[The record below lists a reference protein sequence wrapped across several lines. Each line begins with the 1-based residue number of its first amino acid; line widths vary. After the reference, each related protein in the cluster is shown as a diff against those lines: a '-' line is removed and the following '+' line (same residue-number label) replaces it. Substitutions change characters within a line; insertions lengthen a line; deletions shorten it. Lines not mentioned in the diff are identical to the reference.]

1 MAKKETGSDILK
13 SIVEGFTKEGRPV
26 PESIQN
32 EYNKV
37 LEEEIKLLAD
47 KKAAA
52 VERKKELKAVR
63 DAERKAKNAQLKAAQ
78 TATKT
83 AEQVNS
89 RLSKLKERVA
99 ANEQT
104 KAPPSTTAPSVPSA
118 PSNAPASGG
127 FFSDA
132 LESATESEYNS
143 RDTKAGRRQL
153 LNIGKSLAKN
163 LIYKPIAG
171 TVKAAG
177 LAAGGI
183 LSSEYMG
190 LGGPVAAGLAGYS
203 WLTSRNKNN
212 DGSGTSDRGGRSR
225 TLSSLLGMGG
235 KQSSKET
242 SEVSILKRI
251 LDNTETTNEKLEDVS
266 AALER
271 QESSSQEDR
280 REIKQ
285 QNDQI
290 IELLQIIAAG
300 SKNGRGAGAAGEGT
314 RGGTGGS
321 ILDSLKNGLGALA
334 GLLGLGALWKGAKGL
349 IKGGIGLAVKGA
361 KFIGRGITK
370 GAGLVAGG
378 VSSLFGKGEAKS
390 AEAAGEIAAKT
401 SEQAGETG
409 AKLESKEGG
418 KAAEK
423 VLAKEGEKAAEK
435 GAVKAAGKG
444 GIKAIVAKVIG
455 PKVAKVVA
463 KGIPFVG
470 ALAGLGF
477 GISRAMEGD
486 WKGAGAEVA
495 GGVAS
500 IFPGVGTAASVATD
514 VGLLARDVYKEAYG
528 VFPEDDPKS
537 GERLEE
543 VKKEVMDYIDGTV
556 SAKETSAAPGAANP
570 NAPTAAGNAGNA
582 PTAGTI
588 TAPSTSSGEVPVS
601 AASPGSVVPVSNPA
615 VGFNQGSTQ
624 MALSNGTTPPPVI
637 INNNNV
643 TSTGGGGSGGKGVA
657 PSRTSGTPSTSPK
670 QSHIDRALYGDL
682 YGAGVP

>member
-1 MAKKETGSDILK
+1 MAKKQKTSDLLK
-13 SIVEGFTKEGRPV
+13 
-26 PESIQN
+26 QL
-32 EYNKV
+32 
-37 LEEEIKLLAD
+37 LEEGGARGSGEQVRKAYEEALAEEAKLATE
-47 KKAAA
+47 KKTAAS
-52 VERKKELKAVR
+52 ERRKELKAVR
-63 DAERKAKNAQLKAAQ
+63 DAEKKAKTAQQKAAQ
-78 TATKT
+78 TAQKA
-83 AEQVNS
+83 AEQAN
-89 RLSKLKERVA
+89 SKLAKLKDRVA
-99 ANEQT
+99 ASEQIR
-104 KAPPSTTAPSVPSA
+104 APQTTSTPSTPSA
-118 PSNAPASGG
+118 PSSAAASGG

-132 LESATESEYNS
+132 LESAAESEYNT
-143 RDTKAGRRQL
+143 RDTRQGRSKL
-153 LNIGKSLAKN
+153 LGIGKSLAKN
-163 LIYKPIAG
+163 LIARPALG
-171 TVKAAG
+171 VAA
-177 LAAGGI
+177 AAGGI
-183 LSSEYMG
+183 LSTEYMG
-190 LGGPVAAGLAGYS
+190 LAGPTALAALGYEKLTGGIS
-203 WLTSRNKNN
+203 SMF
-212 DGSGTSDRGGRSR
+212 SGGDSSKPSKDKPTNA
-225 TLSSLLGMGG
+225 LSSLLGAGRG
-235 KQSSKET
+235 TPSKDA
-242 SEVSILKRI
+242 SGVSILKRI
-251 LDNTETTNEKLEDVS
+251 LDNTETTNERLEDI
-266 AALER
+266 ATALER
-271 QESSSQEDR
+271 QDVSSQEDR

-300 SKNGRGAGAAGEGT
+300 GRGGRGAGAAGEGT
-314 RGGTGGS
+314 GGS
-321 ILDSLKNGLGALA
+321 SGGGILDSLKGGLGALA

-349 IKGGIGLAVKGA
+349 VKGGIGLAVKGA

-423 VLAKEGEKAAEK
+423 VLAKEGSEAVAKE
-435 GAVKAAGKG
+435 GAKTAGKS

-477 GISRAMEGD
+477 GIARAMEGD

-495 GGVAS
+495 GGAAS

-543 VKKEVMDYIDGTV
+543 VKKEVMDYIDSSVKGKETAAVPGTV
-556 SAKETSAAPGAANP
+556 NP
-570 NAPTAAGNAGNA
+570 SAPTATNNAGSA
-582 PTAGTI
+582 PASGTV
-588 TAPSTSSGEVPVS
+588 TAPNTSSGEV
-601 AASPGSVVPVSNPA
+601 SPSVVPTSSVAPVTNPA
-615 VGFNQGSTQ
+615 VGFNQGSAQ
-624 MALSNGTTPPPVI
+624 MALSNNTTPPPVI

-643 TSTGGGGSGGKGVA
+643 TSTSGGGSGGKGPA
-657 PSRTSGTPSTSPK
+657 SSRSSGTPSTTPK